1 MGVVIFEQVS
11 SQAAQA
17 LLTMARSL
25 GDAEVGGNQAQSLR
39 GKNIALLTRAP
50 SPDADLFVA
59 AVEQLGAN
67 ASKIGGDMLAVA
79 KPWTKWAV
87 EVERVEDLPA
97 ATRRAIQTALTPP
110 TGPVFMSIP
119 VDVQL
124 ELTDAV
130 DVTPARL
137 PDRRVRPPLDALRRA
152 AEVLIDAKN
161 PAILVGSPDD
171 VTLAE
176 EFYRR

>member
-67 ASKIGGDMLAVA
+67 ASKIGGDMLAVQDEHELLRVA
-79 KPWTKWAV
+79 RVLDRLYDAV
-87 EVERVEDLPA
+87 ELQGVPA
-97 ATRRAIQTALTPP
+97 ATVQRLGALATVPIFDGIACESHPTAPLAKQLDDCGNSADARRWIVQAAL
-110 TGPVFMSIP
+110 
-119 VDVQL
+119 L
-124 ELTDAV
+124 LT
-130 DVTPARL
+130 
-137 PDRRVRPPLDALRRA
+137 
-152 AEVLIDAKN
+152 IN
-161 PAILVGSPDD
+161 
-171 VTLAE
+171 
-176 EFYRR
+176 

>member
-25 GDAEVGGNQAQSLR
+25 GNAEVGGNQAQSLR

-67 ASKIGGDMLAVA
+67 ASKIGGDMLAVQDEHELLRVA
-79 KPWTKWAV
+79 RVLDRLYDAV
-87 EVERVEDLPA
+87 ELQGVPA
-97 ATRRAIQTALTPP
+97 ATVQRLGALATVPIFDGIACESHPTAPLAKQLDDCGNSADARRWIVQAAL
-110 TGPVFMSIP
+110 
-119 VDVQL
+119 L
-124 ELTDAV
+124 LT
-130 DVTPARL
+130 
-137 PDRRVRPPLDALRRA
+137 
-152 AEVLIDAKN
+152 IN
-161 PAILVGSPDD
+161 
-171 VTLAE
+171 
-176 EFYRR
+176 